1 MTEFQL
7 ECLRGCL
14 DLTRR
19 RRALE
24 WTDFHAIAATDKV
37 YYTARIRGPRH
48 KMKVNIYENKADLSL
63 DGREM
68 VFDDSEYKSIDEL
81 KRAFLGTLAEAI
93 QSIGTRIGGG

>member
-7 ECLRGCL
+7 ECLQGCL

-19 RRALE
+19 RRAVE
-24 WTDFHAIAATDKV
+24 WTDFHAMAGQDRI

-48 KMKVNIYENKADLSL
+48 KMKVNIYEDKADLSL

-68 VFDDSEYKSIDEL
+68 VFDDSAYDSLDSL
-81 KRAFLGTLAEAI
+81 KRAFLGTLAEAL
-93 QSIGTRIGGG
+93 QRITARAGK